1 MFGNGLYFS
10 DQSTKSLNY
19 SYGYWNGVREPNCF
33 MFIADVAMGNAS
45 TPSGPTRNNP
55 PAGHDSYFAQANKS
69 GVQNNEMI
77 VFRTSQV
84 QLRWL
89 IEFA

>member
-1 MFGNGLYFS
+1 
-10 DQSTKSLNY
+10 
-19 SYGYWNGVREPNCF
+19 
-33 MFIADVAMGNAS
+33 MFIADVAMGNAY

-55 PAGHDSYFAQANKS
+55 PSGYDSYFAQAKKS
-69 GVQNNEMI
+69 GVMNNEMI